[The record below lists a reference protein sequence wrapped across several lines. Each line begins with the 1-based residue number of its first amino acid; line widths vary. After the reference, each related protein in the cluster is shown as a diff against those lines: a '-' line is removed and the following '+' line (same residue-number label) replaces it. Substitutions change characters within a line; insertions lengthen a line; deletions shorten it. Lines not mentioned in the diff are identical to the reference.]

1 MMTWLSSIILST
13 VSLYISNVSVPV
25 SIDLYTSLLHLDE
38 VTVLA
43 TRQQVNAI
51 STVSSVKVDGSFL
64 NGQVQSSLAKSLDA
78 IAGVQ
83 A

>member
-25 SIDLYTSLLHLDE
+25 SIDLDTSLLHLDE